1 MLSWHNKNKKIPEES
16 ETKVEKWDF
25 NAVKNALDDSVRKF
39 LVSQNGFKEDNTL
52 MNGRLFIST
61 LAVLVSAYAIA
72 YDWFYPFPQSR
83 STIIICVFL

>member
-1 MLSWHNKNKKIPEES
+1 MYQIPPDEK
-16 ETKVEKWDF
+16 ETTIEKWDW

-39 LVSQNGFKEDNTL
+39 MISQNGFKEDNTL
-52 MNGRLFIST
+52 MNGRLLIST

-83 STIIICVFL
+83 SVIIVCVLL